1 MTTRRMLAAMWCVL
15 LCVAEGTADTDGAV
29 ILTGNA
35 LDYSREEEEADGQA
49 AVQQQSEPAEI
60 TLDIHGAYKKVVLA
74 LLEAADEGTAVTG
87 IAELDSLAATY
98 GLTGIYLKKK
108 GSGFY
113 RYRFRLTFPPGA
125 DEATI
130 ARAYWNLSYIHS
142 VEPNIHSVEPNIHS
156 VEPKLPPAASSG
168 KLEPTSDGRI
178 ALKLLGGTVAGIGT
192 ATAIFFVSLSNW
204 CGEDWCS
211 EDQYEDNWADRLEE
225 GFVVSLIPMGI
236 AVGVSAFDQHDRPIY
251 PLAASLLGFGVGFA
265 LDVASA
271 EMSGSILGATLW
283 LPVIAATVASER
295 SRERPESRRYSLG
308 LRPESGGR
316 LSVVATLQFQ

>member
-15 LCVAEGTADTDGAV
+15 LCVAAGTADTDGAV
-29 ILTGNA
+29 VLTGNA
-35 LDYSREEEEADGQA
+35 LDYSRVEVEEADGQA
-49 AVQQQSEPAEI
+49 AVQQKSEPAEI

-74 LLEAADEGTAVTG
+74 LLEAADEGTVVTG
-87 IAELDSLAATY
+87 IAALDSLAATY
-98 GLTGIYLKKK
+98 GLTGLYRKGK

-113 RYRFRLTFPPGA
+113 RYRFRLTFPSGA
-125 DEATI
+125 DEAAI

-142 VEPNIHSVEPNIHS
+142 VEP
-156 VEPKLPPAASSG
+156 KLPPAASSG
-168 KLEPTSDGRI
+168 RLGPSAASSGKLEPSGRSGRV
-178 ALKLLGGTVAGIGT
+178 ALKLLGGTVAGTGT
-192 ATAIFFVSLSNW
+192 ATAIFLVALYNYW

-211 EDQYEDNWADRLEE
+211 EDQYEDNWADRLET

-271 EMSGSILGATLW
+271 EMGGPVLGATLW
-283 LPVIAATVASER
+283 LPVIAATVASEW
-295 SRERPESRRYSLG
+295 SRERPESRRYSIG
-308 LRPESGGR
+308 LKPEPGGG
-316 LSVVATLQFQ
+316 LSAVAALRFQ

>member
-15 LCVAEGTADTDGAV
+15 LCVAAGTADTDGAV
-29 ILTGNA
+29 VLTGNA
-35 LDYSREEEEADGQA
+35 LDYSRVEAEEADGQA
-49 AVQQQSEPAEI
+49 AVQPKSEPAEI

-74 LLEAADEGTAVTG
+74 LLEAANEGTAVTG
-87 IAELDSLAATY
+87 IAALDSLAATY
-98 GLTGIYLKKK
+98 GLTGLYRKGK

-113 RYRFRLTFPPGA
+113 PYRFRLTFPPGA
-125 DEATI
+125 DEAAI
-130 ARAYWNLSYIHS
+130 ARAYWNLSY
-142 VEPNIHSVEPNIHS
+142 IHS

-168 KLEPTSDGRI
+168 KLGPSGRV

-192 ATAIFFVSLSNW
+192 ATAIFLISLSNW

-211 EDQYEDNWADRLEE
+211 EDQYEDHWADRLEE
-225 GFVVSLIPMGI
+225 GFIVSLIPMGI

-271 EMSGSILGATLW
+271 EMGGPVLGATLW
-283 LPVIAATVASER
+283 LPVIAATAASEWSR
-295 SRERPESRRYSLG
+295 SRVDSRRYSLG
-308 LRPESGGR
+308 LRPEPGGG
-316 LSVVATLQFQ
+316 LSMVAALRFQ

>member
-1 MTTRRMLAAMWCVL
+1 MTTRRMLAAMWSVL
-15 LCVAEGTADTDGAV
+15 LCVAEGTADTDGAAV
-29 ILTGNA
+29 LTGNA
-35 LDYSREEEEADGQA
+35 LDHSRVEEADGQA
-49 AVQQQSEPAEI
+49 AVQQKSEPAEI

-98 GLTGIYLKKK
+98 GLTGIYRQGK

-113 RYRFRLTFPPGA
+113 PYRFRLTFPPGA
-125 DEATI
+125 DEAAI
-130 ARAYWNLSYIHS
+130 ARAYRNLSNLSYIH
-142 VEPNIHSVEPNIHS
+142 IHSVK
-156 VEPKLPPAASSG
+156 PKLPPLPPAADELG
-168 KLEPTSDGRI
+168 PSDQV
-178 ALKLLGGTVAGIGT
+178 ALKLLGGTAAGIGT
-192 ATAIFFVSLSNW
+192 TTAIVLVALSNW

-211 EDQYEDNWADRLEE
+211 EDQYEDNWADRLET
-225 GFVVSLIPMGI
+225 GFVMSLIPMGI

-251 PLAASLLGFGVGFA
+251 PLAASLLGFGMGFA
-265 LDVASA
+265 FDVASA
-271 EMSGSILGATLW
+271 EMDGPVLGATLW

-316 LSVVATLQFQ
+316 LSVVATLRFQ

>member
-1 MTTRRMLAAMWCVL
+1 MTTRRVLAAMWCVL

-29 ILTGNA
+29 VLTGNA
-35 LDYSREEEEADGQA
+35 LDYSRVEVEEADGQA
-49 AVQQQSEPAEI
+49 AVQQKSEPAEI

-87 IAELDSLAATY
+87 IAALDSLAATY
-98 GLTGIYLKKK
+98 GLTGLYRKGK

-125 DEATI
+125 DEAAI
-130 ARAYWNLSYIHS
+130 ARAYWNLSY
-142 VEPNIHSVEPNIHS
+142 IHS

-168 KLEPTSDGRI
+168 KLGPSDRV
-178 ALKLLGGTVAGIGT
+178 ALKLLGGTVAGTGT
-192 ATAIFFVSLSNW
+192 ATAIFLVALSNW

-211 EDQYEDNWADRLEE
+211 EDQYEDNWADRLEA

-271 EMSGSILGATLW
+271 EMGGPVLGATLW
-283 LPVIAATVASER
+283 LPVTAATVASEW
-295 SRERPESRRYSLG
+295 SRELPESRRYSLG
-308 LRPESGGR
+308 LRPEPGGG
-316 LSVVATLQFQ
+316 LSAVAALRFQ